1 MAYILGF
8 FCADGSMLINPR
20 GSCYIE
26 FENTEPGLLE
36 KFRNCLS
43 SNHKISK
50 NTKHKNWKPFYRMQ
64 IGSKE
69 IFSDLLRLGVTPRK
83 KTRLQLPKI
92 PNLYFS
98 DFVRGYFDGDGNV
111 WCGYQHKNDRKKATR
126 VLLTGFTNGNKK
138 FLIDLASQLTKR
150 IGLSSTPSILFRSR
164 AYRLNYSTNDSIRLY
179 KFIYSKN
186 SNLYFLRKKK
196 VFEKFINGPVA

>member
-1 MAYILGF
+1 MPISKTKDENFFKKWSTDMAYILGF

-69 IFSDLLRLGVTPRK
+69 IFSDLLRLGVTLRK

-92 PNLYFS
+92 PNLYFPILS
-98 DFVRGYFDGDGNV
+98 EDI
-111 WCGYQHKNDRKKATR
+111 
-126 VLLTGFTNGNKK
+126 LTAMVMFGAVIN
-138 FLIDLASQLTKR
+138 TKTIER
-150 IGLSSTPSILFRSR
+150 RQQE
-164 AYRLNYSTNDSIRLY
+164 YY
-179 KFIYSKN
+179 
-186 SNLYFLRKKK
+186 
-196 VFEKFINGPVA
+196 